1 MSASFLAAVAFA
13 VVALGMIF
21 LANLVALVFTGSQ
34 WHVAGVVCA
43 ALSAATSYWAQHL
56 YTQAAISR
64 AEAGFP
70 AVIQSMELSGYR
82 CQLAAVVVAAAGVVA
97 FVVGMQK

>member
-1 MSASFLAAVAFA
+1 MSASFLATAAFA
-13 VVALGMIF
+13 VVVLGMIF

-43 ALSAATSYWAQHL
+43 VLGAAVAYWAQHL

-64 AEAGFP
+64 DEAGFP
-70 AVIQSMELSGYR
+70 AVIQAMEASGYR
-82 CQLAAVVVAAAGVVA
+82 CQLVAVVVATAGVVA
-97 FVVGMQK
+97 FVLGMQK